1 MAACHGSRRAAPP
14 ACAMDFS
21 RSARTM
27 KFAAHCNCCARSAP
41 RLAAIRREIEV
52 TCGTANLPDF
62 KGRDATD
69 WVADTAA
76 LGAQRVLVPLGYMN
90 LSYDRDGL
98 TKGLGAIAKALG
110 L

>member
-1 MAACHGSRRAAPP
+1 MAACHESRPGAPP

-21 RSARTM
+21 RSERTDEIRG
-27 KFAAHCNCCARSAP
+27 ALQLLREECT
-41 RLAAIRREIEV
+41 AIGRDPAQIEI

-62 KGRDATD
+62 KGRDARD
-69 WVADTAA
+69 WVAMTAA
-76 LGAQRVLVPLGYMN
+76 LGADRVLVPLGYMN

-98 TKGLGAIAKALG
+98 TKGLGAVAKALG